1 MKSKQKSIFQ
11 SIGPGFIIASAVLGP
26 GSIAIASRIGSM
38 HGYSLLWILVI
49 ATICMAAY
57 ASMAVRF
64 GVSNDESMLQRI
76 SETYGRWFSVLIGIS
91 AFMASASFQF
101 GNNLGIATGMHALTG
116 IRNAVWPLI
125 FTPAAMIMIFW
136 AKDIYKILEKLMLVL
151 VLTMIIA
158 FVANLVMVKPDIFA
172 VTKGLLP
179 HSFSMN
185 QFDEIAAVVAT
196 TFSLVGCLY
205 QAYLVHDKGW
215 KRADLKTGLRDTVM
229 GISVLGIISAL
240 VIITSAAALFPKG
253 ITVITAG
260 DMAMQLE
267 ALFGRFSK
275 IIFSIGL
282 CAAAFSSLVVNA
294 IIGGGLLS
302 DGLGFGRTME
312 EKMPRLFSGIILF
325 LGMTIAVFFR
335 GNMFASTS

>member
-1 MKSKQKSIFQ
+1 M
-11 SIGPGFIIASAVLGP
+11 V
-26 GSIAIASRIGSM
+26 
-38 HGYSLLWILVI
+38 
-49 ATICMAAY
+49 
-57 ASMAVRF
+57 
-64 GVSNDESMLQRI
+64 
-76 SETYGRWFSVLIGIS
+76 
-91 AFMASASFQF
+91 
-101 GNNLGIATGMHALTG
+101 
-116 IRNAVWPLI
+116 PLI

-312 EKMPRLFSGIILF
+312 EKMPRFFSGIILF

-335 GNMFASTS
+335 GNIVFALVMASASSLFAIPLVAVGLLLVANNKNIMGDLANNWKQNIIGAIGFLLILSMVIYMYHRLVVFIGRI